1 MKNLVTDL
9 APDAYENEQ
18 GFIPGENGDYT
29 GSPMVYAPSQKRS
42 VVDLAPANTDVTA
55 AVAATS
61 VQADSTNTS
70 ANQQAAL
77 FAPTQ
82 PVSEQKKWWEVIALL
97 GDTAAKVYAAKKT
110 GELLPDDVYVD
121 SVEKKPLSWVW
132 IAVAVVVIIILAYL
146 TFKKSK

>member
-42 VVDLAPANTDVTA
+42 VVDLAPANNDMPA
-55 AVAATS
+55 AVAATA
-61 VQADSTNTS
+61 VQADNTI
-70 ANQQAAL
+70 ANEKANL
-77 FAPTQ
+77 FAAPTQ

-110 GELLPDDVYVD
+110 GELLPDDVYAD